1 MITAPQSKLSRNTAP
16 TANATPVITVLA
28 RARQFAWVA
37 IVVADAGLLAWGAMA
52 ALAPACPG
60 ACMTTGY
67 ETFTKQSWPDLVA
80 ASEATSYFLLL
91 LFRVFGAYNIAFGIV
106 GMAIAA
112 TAFRRGEAWAW
123 WTLLVGNTI
132 AYGSAMTYDRRVGF
146 IGPFE
151 MLEYVC
157 LAAIYVAALVTAPF
171 RPEVKLARDKAIGQR
186 S

>member
-1 MITAPQSKLSRNTAP
+1 MVTAPQSKLSRDTAP
-16 TANATPVITVLA
+16 TVSAASVTLLA
-28 RARQFAWVA
+28 RARQFAWIA

-67 ETFTKQSWPDLVA
+67 ETFTKQSWSDLAA
-80 ASEATSYFLLL
+80 ASEATSNFLLL
-91 LFRVFGAYNIAFGIV
+91 LFRVFGAYNVAFGIV
-106 GMAIAA
+106 GIAIAA

-123 WTLLVGNTI
+123 WALLVGNTI
-132 AYGSAMTYDRRVGF
+132 AYGSAMTYDRMVAF

-157 LAAIYVAALVTAPF
+157 LAAIYAAAAVTAPF
-171 RPEVKLARDKAIGQR
+171 HAEVKLADNGAVGQR
-186 S
+186 N